1 MTTIRIGG
9 LELRFLQDKHAT
21 AGRLDVFEMI
31 VQPQARMPVAHYH
44 ESWDETICGLDGTLT
59 MRISGQ
65 DRPVGP
71 GDSVFIAKGV
81 VHGFRNDSTRPA
93 RCLCILTPGVLG
105 PEYFQEVAALA
116 AAGAP
121 DPQKMK
127 AVMLRYG
134 LVPAPNE

>member
-9 LELRFLQDKHAT
+9 LELRFLQDRHAT

-59 MRISGQ
+59 MRISGE
-65 DRPVGP
+65 DRAVGP

-81 VHGFRNDSTRPA
+81 VHGFRNDGDRPA

-121 DPQKMK
+121 DPEKMK

-134 LVPAPNE
+134 LVPAPNG

>member
-9 LELRFLQDKHAT
+9 LELRFLQDRHTT

-59 MRISGQ
+59 MRINGQ
-65 DRPVGP
+65 DRPVGQ

-81 VHGFRNDSTRPA
+81 VHGFRNDGDGPA
-93 RCLCILTPGVLG
+93 RCLCILTPGALG

-121 DPQKMK
+121 DPEKMK

-134 LVPAPNE
+134 LVPAPNG